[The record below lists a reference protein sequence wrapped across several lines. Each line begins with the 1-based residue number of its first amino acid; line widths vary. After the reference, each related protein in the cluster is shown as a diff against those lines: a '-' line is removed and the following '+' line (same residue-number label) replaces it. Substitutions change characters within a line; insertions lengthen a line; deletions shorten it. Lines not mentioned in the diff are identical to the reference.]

1 MIGCSVRDVFKKI
14 REAVNRRILKSR
26 EKRAGRI
33 AQDAAA
39 RAEELYDRGKTGSYQ
54 ENPTDMSGGF

>member
-1 MIGCSVRDVFKKI
+1 VFKKI
-14 REAVNRRILKSR
+14 RDAVNRRILKSR

-33 AQDAAA
+33 AHDAAA

-54 ENPTDMSGGF
+54 ESPTDMSGGF